1 MAVEVDGR
9 RARPKPEPCYRPLLH
24 TGARYCPLLPL
35 LPPTVRFEPYPS
47 SLPILDVIAVNIY
60 NQQIN
65 KTFTFLL
72 IIL

>member
-24 TGARYCPLLPL
+24 TGARYCPLLP
-35 LPPTVRFEPYPS
+35 PTFRFVPYPS

-72 IIL
+72 IVL